1 VLDAEGVWRWE
12 KTGFERVGELPPRPR
27 DKTTYREP
35 PRVVAFGVS
44 PDGELWLGQ
53 QSAGL
58 AFYPGGSPELLEPAY
73 PFAYGLLRSRA
84 PSAGWS
90 QVSDAINP
98 RAIAFDLQGRALIG
112 SAQGEVHR
120 WDGSSLRSLFERLPT
135 SVSCL
140 AVDGPGRLIIGT
152 PVEAWVS
159 DANGTKPKLIAKR
172 FSERGPWGSFE
183 GEAIDFVSL
192 TTDSEGSV
200 WGATAD
206 GLVARLTAAPQLR
219 WESHNLGLAV
229 IEGKGRREPS
239 PAPTAIAAHP
249 SGAILLSHSRPGL
262 FCVKPA

>member
-1 VLDAEGVWRWE
+1 MLKGLGAGKRRASSAWASCRPDRAT
-12 KTGFERVGELPPRPR
+12 KPPTGSR
-27 DKTTYREP
+27 RESWP
-35 PRVVAFGVS
+35 SECHRTESCGWGSRAPASRS
-44 PDGELWLGQ
+44 TQ
-53 QSAGL
+53 AG
-58 AFYPGGSPELLEPAY
+58 ARSSSEPAY
-73 PFAYGLLRSRA
+73 PFAYGLFRSRA

-135 SVSCL
+135 GVSCM

-206 GLVARLTAAPQLR
+206 GLVARLTAAPRLR